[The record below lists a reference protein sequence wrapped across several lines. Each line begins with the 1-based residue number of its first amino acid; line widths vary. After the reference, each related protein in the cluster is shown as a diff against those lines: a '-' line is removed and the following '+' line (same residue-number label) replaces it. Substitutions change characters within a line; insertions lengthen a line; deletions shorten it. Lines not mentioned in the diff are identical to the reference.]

1 MTTLTL
7 KPPSKPP
14 RAAASYLLH
23 ELTENASAR
32 PQYNVARQAR
42 GLSGAPGR
50 VQCQDVIEYMQ
61 DRKAFKSLL
70 NFQILPPAGLK
81 QISVQNGSFFAA
93 RFTLR
98 GSYKENYNSLYYS
111 TVEFLNLIDYFFL
124 L

>member
-23 ELTENASAR
+23 ELTENASSR
-32 PQYNVARQAR
+32 PQHNVARQAW

-50 VQCQDVIEYMQ
+50 MQRQDVIEYMQ

-70 NFQILPPAGLK
+70 NLQTIPIESSKQTAVQMAAFSPLDLHVESVTCTKQWRITIVYTKALSNSQI
-81 QISVQNGSFFAA
+81 
-93 RFTLR
+93 
-98 GSYKENYNSLYYS
+98 
-111 TVEFLNLIDYFFL
+111 
-124 L
+124 

>member
-32 PQYNVARQAR
+32 PQHNVARQAWEISR
-42 GLSGAPGR
+42 APGR
-50 VQCQDVIEYMQ
+50 MQRQDVIEYMQ

-70 NFQILPPAGLK
+70 NLQTLPPAGSK
-81 QISVQNGSFFAA
+81 QTSVQMAA
-93 RFTLR
+93 FLPVDLHVE
-98 GSYKENYNSLYYS
+98 SVMSQCSVEDYNSFKYRG
-111 TVEFLNLIDYFFL
+111 VEF
-124 L
+124 